1 MTFNIQVDGPA
12 DTSDSDLDNDDDD
25 LEGDDDDDDDDS
37 IISDEEVKAFLK
49 WMKKHSEWSWLF
61 LLHTLLLE

>member
-1 MTFNIQVDGPA
+1 MIFNIQVDGPA

-49 WMKKHSEWSWLF
+49 WMKKHSE
-61 LLHTLLLE
+61 